1 MECEVWQVGASYDA
15 KPARK
20 LMMQT
25 FGAKV
30 HRSPSDA
37 TEAGRT
43 LRKDPKNHSGSLGIA
58 ISEAV
63 EAAVHDETTAYALGS
78 VLNHVLLHQTVIG
91 EEALR
96 QLAKVEETPDL
107 IVGCVGGGSNFAGLA
122 FPFLREKLQGKM
134 APEIIAVEPAN
145 CPSMTK
151 GEYRYD
157 FGDAMGMTPLMKM
170 HTLGHGFVP
179 SAIHA
184 GGLRY
189 HGMSPLIS
197 HIYELGLMKAEAVP
211 QTECFRAA
219 LQFARTEGIV
229 PAPEPTHAIAV
240 AIREALECKQ
250 TGKEKVILTA
260 LCGHGHF
267 DLAAYEAYL
276 SGTMTDDLLSTEQM
290 NAAMASVPEVKQ

>member
-1 MECEVWQVGASYDA
+1 MVSPRQQWVLVEVELSEFSIRSGSCWFFQNPDIMTLGRAGQWGTALSYACALFGMECEVWQVGASYDA

-122 FPFLREKLQGKM
+122 FPFLREKLQVVLSRWPLGARM
-134 APEIIAVEPAN
+134 QRL
-145 CPSMTK
+145 
-151 GEYRYD
+151 GE
-157 FGDAMGMTPLMKM
+157 T
-170 HTLGHGFVP
+170 VP
-179 SAIHA
+179 IGLQ
-184 GGLRY
+184 GGGPCARF
-189 HGMSPLIS
+189 SPLF
-197 HIYELGLMKAEAVP
+197 L
-211 QTECFRAA
+211 
-219 LQFARTEGIV
+219 
-229 PAPEPTHAIAV
+229 
-240 AIREALECKQ
+240 
-250 TGKEKVILTA
+250 
-260 LCGHGHF
+260 
-267 DLAAYEAYL
+267 
-276 SGTMTDDLLSTEQM
+276 
-290 NAAMASVPEVKQ
+290 